1 MFNINLVRL
10 KPRNCISF
18 ALLRMTKER
27 NRIIGDKRIKDRA
40 APERAALFTRLR
52 RYLQID

>member
-18 ALLRMTKER
+18 ALLRMTKQR
-27 NRIIGDKRIKDRA
+27 NGIIGDKRIKDRA
-40 APERAALFTRLR
+40 ALSGLP
-52 RYLQID
+52 YLLDLGDTYK